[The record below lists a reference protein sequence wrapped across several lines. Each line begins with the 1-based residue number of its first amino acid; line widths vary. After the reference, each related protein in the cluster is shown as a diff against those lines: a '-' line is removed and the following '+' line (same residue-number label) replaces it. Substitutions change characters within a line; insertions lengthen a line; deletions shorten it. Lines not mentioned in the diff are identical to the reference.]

1 MPKNILE
8 EYKKAIIKQYQK
20 EKLGENYRFLEKPS
34 RAKLRDLC
42 WERFKENDNPDDL
55 KNFETFFE
63 FTFELTKK
71 NELIK
76 KTGKFRSIGDFL
88 RNETESPTDDI
99 IELAAILVDFNLRPY
114 NKFRRFFLNEN
125 ETNLVDSGNLDLVR
139 ENDNMIS
146 EEIITK
152 KSFDSFGEEGNIK
165 SDKLTDETIKP
176 ISFRSKVGKML
187 SKKSNQI
194 LLLIFIILFSTCIF
208 FAQRKQ
214 CMQWS
219 TDHYEKVS
227 CDLEVK
233 GIGNYNKIEP
243 FDEITFNL
251 KKITI
256 CDTTTC
262 FDKNGVAIIW
272 YAKTANGVDFFN
284 EHGRHPENN
293 KPLRPVTQYIIDKYV
308 K

>member
-1 MPKNILE
+1 MPKIILE

-20 EKLGENYRFLEKPS
+20 EKLGENYRFLENPS

-63 FTFELTKK
+63 FPFELIKK
-71 NELIK
+71 NELKK

-125 ETNLVDSGNLDLVR
+125 ETNIVDLRNLDLGR
-139 ENDNMIS
+139 DNEFS
-146 EEIITK
+146 EEIISEK
-152 KSFDSFGEEGNIK
+152 NFDSVGEGARIK
-165 SDKLTDETIKP
+165 SGKIIDGAIKP
-176 ISFRSKVGKML
+176 ISFRSKLRGIL

-194 LLLIFIILFSTCIF
+194 LLLLFIILFSACIF

-243 FDEITFNL
+243 FDETAFNL

-284 EHGRHPENN
+284 THGMHPEKK
-293 KPLRPVTQYIIDKYV
+293 KPLKPVTQYIIDKYV

>member
-1 MPKNILE
+1 MPKIILE

-20 EKLGENYRFLEKPS
+20 EKLGENYRFLENPS

-42 WERFKENDNPDDL
+42 WERFKENDNQDDL

-63 FTFELTKK
+63 FPFELSKK

-76 KTGKFRSIGDFL
+76 KTGKFRSIGEFF

-125 ETNLVDSGNLDLVR
+125 EKNIVDPRNLDLGT
-139 ENDNMIS
+139 DQIS
-146 EEIITK
+146 EEIITEK
-152 KSFDSFGEEGNIK
+152 NFKNSNGETIIRLE
-165 SDKLTDETIKP
+165 KLTDITIKP
-176 ISFRSKVGKML
+176 TSFRNNVREIFL
-187 SKKSNQI
+187 KKSNQI
-194 LLLIFIILFSTCIF
+194 LLLLFIILFSTCIF

-227 CDLEVK
+227 CDLE
-233 GIGNYNKIEP
+233 GNYNKIEP
-243 FDEITFNL
+243 FDETVFNL

-262 FDKNGVAIIW
+262 FDNNGVPIIW
-272 YAKTANGVDFFN
+272 YAKVGDSVEFFN
-284 EHGRHPENN
+284 THGMHPEKK
-293 KPLRPVTQYIIDKYV
+293 KPLKPVTQYIIDKYV

>member
-1 MPKNILE
+1 MPKIILE

-20 EKLGENYRFLEKPS
+20 EKSGENYRFLENPS
-34 RAKLRDLC
+34 RAKLRELC
-42 WERFKENDNPDDL
+42 WERFKVNDNPDDL

-63 FTFELTKK
+63 FSFALTKK
-71 NELIK
+71 NELKK

-88 RNETESPTDDI
+88 RNETESPTVDI

-114 NKFRRFFLNEN
+114 NRFRRFSLNEKD
-125 ETNLVDSGNLDLVR
+125 TNADSSENLDL
-139 ENDNMIS
+139 ESDTILS
-146 EEIITK
+146 EEIIIEK
-152 KSFDSFGEEGNIK
+152 KPDSAEVGKVTTSEIFAYEA
-165 SDKLTDETIKP
+165 IKP
-176 ISFRSKVGKML
+176 TGVIRYMAEIL

-194 LLLIFIILFSTCIF
+194 LLLLFIILLSACMF

-243 FDEITFNL
+243 FDEAVFNL

-272 YAKTANGVDFFN
+272 YAKTTNGVDFFN
-284 EHGRHPENN
+284 SHGMHPENN
-293 KPLRPVTQYIIDKYV
+293 KPLKPVTRYILEKYV